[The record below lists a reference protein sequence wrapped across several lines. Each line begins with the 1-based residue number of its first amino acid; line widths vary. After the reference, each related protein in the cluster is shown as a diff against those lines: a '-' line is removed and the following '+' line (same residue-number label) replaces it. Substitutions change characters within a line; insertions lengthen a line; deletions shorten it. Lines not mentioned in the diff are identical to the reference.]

1 MELKRFRLMKKSVF
15 LLVFVLFAGTLFAAD
30 HKYQSDFGT
39 INISAPIAAFPGDA
53 LIVKIE
59 LAAASANAKVPEL
72 TGAKARLKAENAGKN
87 SAAADFYKLKQ
98 TNGKYLA
105 LLPLDSLLKPGN
117 YNLTLSFAVNGKN
130 YEKTYTVDLVE
141 KDFVSETLQLDAAN
155 TAIKTDTSSKRSQ
168 QIERLN
174 NILFTTNTDSQ
185 YLQTRFVFPVA
196 SKRRTS
202 FYGDRRIY
210 AYSNGKSSTS
220 VHFGIDFGDVPTG
233 TVVSSCGRGKVVLV
247 EDRVTTGWS
256 IVIEHMPGL
265 YSLYYHLSKAEVEP
279 GQMVD
284 PGTRIG
290 LSGATGLATGPHLHW
305 ELRLLGTAISPD
317 FLVENN
323 IF

>member
-1 MELKRFRLMKKSVF
+1 MTFNFVKKTVF
-15 LLVFVLFAGTLFAAD
+15 LFIFVLLVNSIFATT
-30 HKYQSDFGT
+30 HKYQSNFGT

-59 LAAASANAKVPEL
+59 IENKNAKIIEIKN
-72 TGAKARLKAENAGKN
+72 AKARLKKENASKN
-87 SAAADFYKLKQ
+87 SVVADFYKLNQ
-98 TNGKYLA
+98 TDSKYLA
-105 LLPLDSLLKPGN
+105 LLPLDSLLKAEN
-117 YNLTLSFAVNGKN
+117 YNLNISFSINGEDFEKN
-130 YEKTYTVDLVE
+130 YSVDLVE
-141 KDFVSETLQLDAAN
+141 KDFVKETLQLDEAN

-174 NILFTTNTDSQ
+174 NILFATNANSQ
-185 YLQTRFVFPVA
+185 FLQSSFVFPVA

-220 VHFGIDFGDVPTG
+220 VHYGIDFGVPTG
-233 TVVSSCGRGKVVLV
+233 TIVNSCGRGKVVLV
-247 EDRVTTGWS
+247 ENRITTGWS

-265 YSLYYHLSKAEVEP
+265 YSLYYHLSKAEVEV
-279 GQMVD
+279 GQMVNA
-284 PGTRIG
+284 GERIA

-305 ELRLLGTAISPD
+305 EVRLLGTAISPD

-323 IF
+323 IFN

>member
-1 MELKRFRLMKKSVF
+1 MELTRFKMLKKSLF
-15 LLVFVLFAGTLFAAD
+15 LLFFVLTAYAGFAAD
-30 HKYQSDFGT
+30 YKYQSSFGT
-39 INISAPIAAFPGDA
+39 INVTAPIAAFPGDA

-59 LAAASANAKVPEL
+59 LVNGSANAALPAL
-72 TGAKARLKAENAGKN
+72 TGGKARLKAENASKN
-87 SAAADFYKLKQ
+87 TAVADFYKLKQ
-98 TNGKYLA
+98 KNGKYMA

-117 YNLTLSFAVNGKN
+117 YNLTLSFIVNGEN

-141 KDFVSETLQLDAAN
+141 KEFVSETLQLDAAN
-155 TAIKTDTSSKRSQ
+155 TAIKTDTSTKRSQ

-174 NILFTTNTDSQ
+174 AILFATNADSQ
-185 YLQTRFVFPVA
+185 YLQTRFVFPVV

-220 VHFGIDFGDVPTG
+220 VHYGIDFGVPTG

-247 EDRVTTGWS
+247 EDRVSTGWS

-323 IF
+323 IFE